1 MTEVDLTEPSQVHR
15 PRPSTFALKIAMA
28 ITGFIFVVFVF
39 VHLIGN
45 LKIFQGAEAFNSYAA
60 WLRDIGYPL
69 IPHSGVLWALRVT
82 LVASLLVHLGAAAAL
97 ELRGRRARGKHRRR
111 GARTFA
117 AFGAQTMVLT
127 GVVIA
132 VFVIVH
138 VLDLTIGAFLASA
151 DFQAPAADGSIS
163 AYENLVASFQRPV
176 MGIFYAAA
184 MCAVALHILH
194 GWRTMV
200 QDLGMTGRRLRAIWI
215 TVGALIAL
223 AVLIGNALIPILVL
237 VGVIA

>member
-1 MTEVDLTEPSQVHR
+1 MTEVGLTKPSQARR
-15 PRPSTFALKIAMA
+15 PRPSTFAVKIAMA
-28 ITGFIFVVFVF
+28 ITGFIFVAFVF

-45 LKIFQGAEAFNSYAA
+45 LKVFQGAEAFNSYAA
-60 WLRDIGYPL
+60 WLREVGYPL
-69 IPHSGVLWALRVT
+69 IPHSGVLWALRVI
-82 LVASLLVHLGAAAAL
+82 LVASLLVHVGAAAVL

-111 GARTFA
+111 GATTFA
-117 AFGAQTMVLT
+117 AFGARTMVLT

-138 VLDLTIGAFLASA
+138 LLDLTIGTFLASA
-151 DFQAPAADGSIS
+151 DFQPPAADGTVS
-163 AYENLVASFQRPV
+163 AYENLVASFQRPL

-184 MCAVALHILH
+184 MIAVALHILH

-200 QDLGMTGRRLRAIWI
+200 QDFGMTGPRLRAIWI

-237 VGVIA
+237 AGAIA